1 MRRAIFLFITLITI
15 LTIATV
21 SRQADSNF
29 KYVSGS
35 SVSKPVFPSS
45 GIQNS
50 AELDLA
56 RFSGKGITVLLYRAV
71 SGHSEDS
78 LCVSE
83 EQFKEEMEWL
93 YRNNYHTLN
102 TDEFYEALVN
112 GTPVPN
118 NSVVITFDEQSAEN
132 YKAAW
137 PCLQQYGFKA
147 TFLIATEYINPYSIS
162 WNQFNELVCK
172 GTSTGSYT
180 HRWDDFS
187 VLTAQPQERELNDR
201 VFYCPSGKFNKII
214 LDYSGTGY
222 RWNITAMPDKV
233 SLGEDLF
240 LLKQVC
246 IREGMPIDSFAK
258 LVVKNAYYG

>member
-1 MRRAIFLFITLITI
+1 MFITLITI

-29 KYVSGS
+29 IYVSDS
-35 SVSKPVFPSS
+35 SVSELVFPYS
-45 GIQNS
+45 GTQNP
-50 AELDLA
+50 AELDLT
-56 RFSGKGITVLLYRAV
+56 RFSGNEITVLLYRAV
-71 SGHSEDS
+71 SDHSEAS

-112 GTPVPN
+112 GTPVPD
-118 NSVVITFDEQSAEN
+118 NSVVITFDDQSAEN

-147 TFLIATEYINPYSIS
+147 TFLIAAEYINPYSIV

-172 GTSTGSYT
+172 GNSTGSDT
-180 HRWDDFS
+180 LRRNDFS
-187 VLTAQPQERELNDR
+187 ALTAQPQNREGSENIR
-201 VFYCPSGKFNKII
+201 AFYCPSGKYNKIFAN
-214 LDYSGTGY
+214 SRTGY
-222 RWNITAMPDKV
+222 RLNIAAMPDKV
-233 SLGEDLF
+233 CFGEDLF
-240 LLKQVC
+240 LLKQVRV
-246 IREGMPIDSFAK
+246 REGMPIDSFAK
-258 LVVKNAYYG
+258 LVV